1 MRLAGYNIIY
11 NALITYLNNYKRRRL
26 NEVSMVYLVW
36 AAVGVSVYAVAH
48 FFLKPILTFRATRGA
63 IAHALAEFSDVDTAG
78 DVRISQARGT
88 YREQASTLRAQVNS
102 IPYYT
107 VWSSL
112 KILPTFA
119 EIDKASANLIGL
131 SNIIGLQLEKHDK
144 NTLRRNIEIALHLK

>member
-11 NALITYLNNYKRRRL
+11 NALITYLNNCKRRRL
-26 NEVSMVYLVW
+26 NKVSMVYLVW

-48 FFLKPILTFRATRGA
+48 FVLKPILTFRATRGA

-144 NTLRRNIEIALHLK
+144 NTLQRNIETALHLK

>member
-1 MRLAGYNIIY
+1 
-11 NALITYLNNYKRRRL
+11 
-26 NEVSMVYLVW
+26 MVYLVW
-36 AAVGVSVYAVAH
+36 AVVGVSVYAVAH
-48 FFLKPILTFRATRGA
+48 FVLKPILNFRATKSA
-63 IAHALAEFSDVDTAG
+63 IAHALAEFSDVDTAR

-88 YREQASTLRAQVNS
+88 YRELASSLRAQVNS

-131 SNIIGLQLEKHDK
+131 SNIIGIQPEKLDK
-144 NTLRRNIEIALHLK
+144 NTLQRNIETALRLK